1 MEWIQGNWLWL
12 LLGLGVV
19 WFLFRGG
26 GCGMGG
32 HGSHRAGG
40 ARDEG
45 RSPRATHD
53 GHDNPAVHNGH
64 GDEEA
69 QVAGRGQRGHRGC

>member
-32 HGSHRAGG
+32 HGSHRAGD
-40 ARDEG
+40 ARDAG
-45 RSPRATHD
+45 RNPRATHD

-69 QVAGRGQRGHRGC
+69 RVAGRGQRGHRGC

>member
-32 HGSHRAGG
+32 HGSHRAGD

>member
-1 MEWIQGNWLWL
+1 MEWLQANWLWL

-32 HGSHRAGG
+32 HGSHRASG

-45 RSPRATHD
+45 QSPRATHD
-53 GHDNPAVHNGH
+53 GHDSSAAHNGH
-64 GDEEA
+64 SDEEQRLA
-69 QVAGRGQRGHRGC
+69 TRGQRGHRGC